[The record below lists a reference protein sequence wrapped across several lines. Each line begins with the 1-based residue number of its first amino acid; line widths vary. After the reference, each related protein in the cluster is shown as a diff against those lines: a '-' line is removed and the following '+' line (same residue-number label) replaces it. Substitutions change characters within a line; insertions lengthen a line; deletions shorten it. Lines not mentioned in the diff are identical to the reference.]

1 MKYLLDTNVCI
12 KFLSGREAKL
22 AAKFAAIPA
31 QDKLL
36 SAVVK
41 AELYYGGCKSQRRH
55 ATLKTLEDFFA
66 RFISLPFDD
75 RAAAVFGEIRAKL
88 SGKGTPIGPYDMQIA
103 ATAIANDLTLV
114 THNVKEFTRID
125 RLRIEDWEA

>member
-12 KFLSGREAKL
+12 RFLSGREPKL
-22 AAKFAAIPA
+22 SAKFAAVPA

-41 AELYYGGCKSQRRH
+41 AELYYGGYKSQQRQ
-55 ATLKTLEDFFA
+55 ATLKTLENFFA

-75 RAAAVFGEIRAKL
+75 QAAEVFGEIRADL
-88 SGKGTPIGPYDMQIA
+88 FSKGTPIGPYNMQIA

-114 THNVKEFTRID
+114 THNAKEFSRIN
-125 RLRIEDWEA
+125 RLRIED